1 MATLARRLAFEV
13 LTDAELGQRLAQ
25 RLARPDVEALTP
37 RDRAFLHE
45 LVLGT
50 LRHRGWLDH
59 ALAGAVDRALGRI
72 DPAVLTILRL
82 GANQIL
88 RLRVPDRAAVSE
100 SVELAREV
108 APRATGL
115 VNAVL
120 RRLAREGA
128 PPAPDP
134 RADPMGWLTTAGS
147 LPRWLA
153 ERWLARLG
161 PETAQARAAALL
173 DTPPAVFR
181 VNPRARD
188 AEARLAAE
196 GVVAEPLTVPGAR
209 RLREGSLTAL
219 AAEGLV
225 YVQDQGSQMIAHL
238 AARPG
243 GPIFDACAAPG
254 GKATLLADLGAAR
267 VIAADISPARLA
279 TMAGLVARWGAGNV
293 HTVGA
298 DARRPPIG
306 SPLPA
311 VLLDAPC
318 SGLGTLGRHPD
329 IRWRARATD
338 LSGHARRQREL
349 LEGVAPLVMAGG
361 TLVYATCS
369 LEPEENEEVVEPFL
383 AAHPEFAL
391 AQAPPWAEALR
402 DGRFLRTRPERDG
415 GDGFF
420 AAPLTRRGAE
430 GGLWYAS
437 DSSRAGR
444 SGP

>member
-1 MATLARRLAFEV
+1 VATAARRLAFEV
-13 LTDAELGQRLAQ
+13 LTDAERGHRLAQ
-25 RLARPDVEALTP
+25 RLARPDVEALTA

-59 ALAGAVDRALGRI
+59 ALAGAVDRALGGI
-72 DPAVLTILRL
+72 DPTVLTILRL

-100 SVELAREV
+100 SVDLARAV

-128 PPAPDP
+128 PPEPDP
-134 RADPMGWLTTAGS
+134 RADPIRWLTTVGS

-153 ERWLARLG
+153 ERWHARLG
-161 PETAQARAAALL
+161 PETARARAAALL
-173 DTPPAVFR
+173 ETPPVVFR

-188 AEARLAAE
+188 AESRLAAE
-196 GVVAEPLTVPGAR
+196 GIVAEPMIVPGAR

-238 AARPG
+238 AAESG
-243 GPIFDACAAPG
+243 GPILDACAAPG
-254 GKATLLADLGAAR
+254 GKATLLADLGAAP
-267 VIAADISPARLA
+267 VVAADISPARLV
-279 TMAGLVARWGAGNV
+279 TMAALVTRWGAANV

-298 DARRPPIG
+298 DARRPPVG
-306 SPLPA
+306 RPLQA

-349 LEGVAPLVMAGG
+349 LEGVAPLVTAGG

-383 AAHPEFAL
+383 EAHPEFTR
-391 AQAPPWAEALR
+391 APVPAWADAFR

-420 AAPLTRRGAE
+420 AAPLTRPR
-430 GGLWYAS
+430 
-437 DSSRAGR
+437 R
-444 SGP
+444 

>member
-1 MATLARRLAFEV
+1 VATAARRLALQV
-13 LTDAELGQRLAQ
+13 LTDADRGGVRLAQ
-25 RLARPDVEALTP
+25 RLARPDVEALSP

-45 LVLGT
+45 LVMGT
-50 LRHRGWLDH
+50 LRHRGGLDR
-59 ALAGAVDRALGRI
+59 AIAASVDRALSRI

-128 PPAPDP
+128 PPDPD
-134 RADPMGWLTTAGS
+134 AQKDPIGWLTTVGS

-153 ERWLARLG
+153 ERWVAGLG
-161 PETAQARAAALL
+161 PATAIARAAALL
-173 DTPPAVFR
+173 ETPPVVFR
-181 VNPRARD
+181 INPRVRD
-188 AEARLAAE
+188 AEARLGGE
-196 GVVAEPLTVPGAR
+196 GIVAEPMMVPGSW
-209 RLREGSLTAL
+209 RLREGSLAGLT
-219 AAEGLV
+219 AEGIV

-238 AARPG
+238 AAQPG
-243 GPIFDACAAPG
+243 GWVFDACAAPG
-254 GKATLLADLGAAR
+254 GKSTLLADLGATAR
-267 VIAADISPARLA
+267 VLAADLSPARVT
-279 TMAGLVARWGAGNV
+279 TMAGLVTRWGATSV
-293 HTVGA
+293 RTVVA
-298 DARRPPIG
+298 DARRPPLG
-306 SPLPA
+306 SPMQA

-329 IRWRARATD
+329 IRWRARPAD
-338 LSGHARRQREL
+338 LAGHARRQREL
-349 LEGVAPLVMAGG
+349 LEAVAPVVAAGG

-369 LEPEENEEVVEPFL
+369 LEPEENEEVVDPFL
-383 AAHPEFAL
+383 ETHPEFTIA
-391 AQAPPWAEALR
+391 APPTWAEGLR

-420 AAPLTRRGAE
+420 AAPFV
-430 GGLWYAS
+430 
-437 DSSRAGR
+437 R
-444 SGP
+444 S

>member
-1 MATLARRLAFEV
+1 VATAARRLAFQV
-13 LTDAELGQRLAQ
+13 LTDAERGGARLAQ
-25 RLARPDVEALTP
+25 RLARPEVEGLSP

-59 ALAGAVDRALGRI
+59 AIAASIDRALSRV

-82 GANQIL
+82 GAYQIL

-128 PPAPDP
+128 PPEPDP
-134 RADPMGWLTTAGS
+134 QRDPIAWLTTVGS

-153 ERWLARLG
+153 ERWRARLG
-161 PETAQARAAALL
+161 SETARARAAALL
-173 DTPPAVFR
+173 ETPPVVFR
-181 VNPRARD
+181 LNPRTPD
-188 AEARLAAE
+188 VEARLARE
-196 GVVAEPLTVPGAR
+196 GIVAEPMRVPGSW
-209 RLREGSLTAL
+209 RLREGSLGGL
-219 AAEGLV
+219 AAEGIV

-238 AARPG
+238 AAKTG
-243 GPIFDACAAPG
+243 GRVFDACAAPG
-254 GKATLLADLGAAR
+254 GKATLLADLGPEAR
-267 VIAADISPARLA
+267 VIAADISPARVA
-279 TMAGLVARWGAGNV
+279 TMAGLVARWGAANV
-293 HTVGA
+293 QAVVA
-298 DARRPPIG
+298 DARRPPLG
-306 SPLPA
+306 SPLQA

-329 IRWRARATD
+329 IRWRARGAE
-338 LSGHARRQREL
+338 LAGHARRQREL
-349 LEGVAPLVMAGG
+349 LEAVAPLVAAGG

-383 AAHPEFAL
+383 ETHPEFTIAT
-391 AQAPPWAEALR
+391 PPAWAEALR

-420 AAPLTRRGAE
+420 AAPFV
-430 GGLWYAS
+430 
-437 DSSRAGR
+437 R
-444 SGP
+444 S

>member
-1 MATLARRLAFEV
+1 MATAARRLAFQV
-13 LTDAELGQRLAQ
+13 LSDAERGGVRLAQ
-25 RLARPDVEALTP
+25 RLARPDVEALSP

-59 ALAGAVDRALGRI
+59 AIAASVDRALSRV

-82 GANQIL
+82 GASQIL

-128 PPAPDP
+128 PPEPDAQ
-134 RADPMGWLTTAGS
+134 ADPLAWLTTVGS

-161 PETAQARAAALL
+161 AETARARAAALL
-173 DTPPAVFR
+173 ETPPVVFR
-181 VNPRARD
+181 VNPRTTD
-188 AEARLAAE
+188 AEARLAGE
-196 GVVAEPLTVPGAR
+196 GVVAEPLTVPGSR
-209 RLREGSLTAL
+209 RLREGSLAGL
-219 AAEGLV
+219 ATEGIV
-225 YVQDQGSQMIAHL
+225 YAQDQGSQMIAHL
-238 AARPG
+238 AAQPG
-243 GPIFDACAAPG
+243 GWVFDACAAPG
-254 GKATLLADLGAAR
+254 GKSTLLADLGPEAR
-267 VIAADISPARLA
+267 VLAADLSPARVA
-279 TMAGLVARWGAGNV
+279 TMAGLVTRWGATNV
-293 HTVGA
+293 RTLVA
-298 DARRPPIG
+298 DARRPPLG
-306 SPLPA
+306 RPLQT

-329 IRWRARATD
+329 IRWRARAAD
-338 LSGHARRQREL
+338 LAGHARRQREL
-349 LEGVAPLVMAGG
+349 LEGVAPLVTAGG

-369 LEPEENEEVVEPFL
+369 LEPEENEQVVDPFL
-383 AAHPEFAL
+383 EAHAEFTIAT
-391 AQAPPWAEALR
+391 PPAWGDAFR

-420 AAPLTRRGAE
+420 AAALMRR
-430 GGLWYAS
+430 
-437 DSSRAGR
+437 
-444 SGP
+444 